1 MVSAGL
7 LGRAVT
13 RQRMRALDK
22 ERRCEGAVWVLTF
35 MVGIE
40 TFMASVGV
48 SLSLLI
54 CLLQ

>member
-22 ERRCEGAVWVLTF
+22 ERRCEGAVWGRCECVR
-35 MVGIE
+35 GAGRGSGE
-40 TFMASVGV
+40 E
-48 SLSLLI
+48 
-54 CLLQ
+54 QKERR